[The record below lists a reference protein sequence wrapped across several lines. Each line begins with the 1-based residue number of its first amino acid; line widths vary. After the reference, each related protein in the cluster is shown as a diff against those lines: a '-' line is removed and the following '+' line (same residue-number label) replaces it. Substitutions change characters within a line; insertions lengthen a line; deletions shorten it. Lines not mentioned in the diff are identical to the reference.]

1 MNVCIVY
8 RDATWRSW
16 ANQDWCMIGRHKDF
30 ELFKR
35 TDLYIWHGI
44 RSSTEKKLAKHIR
57 EWQDKGYAFTYKVF
71 PNMGHG
77 TLAGEHPELFSKEVQ
92 AAHRCSLKKIEE
104 IR

>member
-1 MNVCIVY
+1 MKYFEFGQEN
-8 RDATWRSW
+8 R
-16 ANQDWCMIGRHKDF
+16 CMIGWHKDF

-57 EWQDKGYAFTYKVF
+57 KWQDKGYAFTYKVF
-71 PNMGHG
+71 PNMWHG
-77 TLAGEHPELFSKEVQ
+77 TLTGEHPELFSKEVQ
-92 AAHRCSLKKIEE
+92 TAHRCSLKKIEE